1 MILSKLFFLDIN
13 AFNCN
18 VLLILYLSTGKRFSH
33 LSADG
38 KREIVEIL
46 ETITYMVCQDND
58 VTQEDFHKIL
68 TSRNVPIK
76 LFRAADQN
84 GDGDL
89 SIDEVMNFLVVL
101 TKPTYVSYSLHIHSS
116 TV

>member
-1 MILSKLFFLDIN
+1 M
-13 AFNCN
+13 
-18 VLLILYLSTGKRFSH
+18 LILHISTGKRFSH

-101 TKPTYVSYSLHIHSS
+101 TKPTYVLYL
-116 TV
+116 

>member
-1 MILSKLFFLDIN
+1 
-13 AFNCN
+13 
-18 VLLILYLSTGKRFSH
+18 
-33 LSADG
+33 
-38 KREIVEIL
+38 
-46 ETITYMVCQDND
+46 MVCHESD

-89 SIDEVMNFLVVL
+89 SVDEVMDFLVVL
-101 TKPTYVSYSLHIHSS
+101 TKPT
-116 TV
+116 